1 MGHTSFRRR
10 MVPMY
15 IAKFLRNLVFWYA
28 VEKLFMVTI
37 GFTNESIATM
47 VAVYAAMSVLMEVP
61 SGILADRWS
70 RKGVLALAAV
80 SLTVSSVV
88 GGFSENITVYLVSAI
103 FWGFF
108 DALAS
113 GTDDAII
120 YDTLLEERG
129 HADDFEKEYG
139 IYQAVGGVALFIA
152 GILGGIFG
160 HYLDLR
166 ADYFLTIPA
175 SILAVVAVLF
185 YRDTTIHRH
194 AEEANLKEHIR
205 QTFSHVFRNRNLI
218 WILVTMFSIGLAN
231 GLVGEMHQLW
241 YIAISAPVLFFGVAG
256 ALINST
262 WGFGGL
268 LVRYL
273 TKQRVI
279 IASIIILMLMS
290 VILIVTRDAVIILVS
305 QFIFMILANAV
316 FAAMMAQMH
325 RQLPSHV
332 RSGAGSA
339 ANTTARLINI
349 PLVLGFGWIAGHYS
363 IFAAGGVLLVL
374 VLIGLYSEL
383 NVRTK
388 RKAAV

>member
-1 MGHTSFRRR
+1 
-10 MVPMY
+10 MY
-15 IAKFLRNLVFWYA
+15 VAKFLRNLVFWYA
-28 VEKLFMVTI
+28 VEKLFMVSI
-37 GFTNESIATM
+37 GFTNETIAVM

-70 RKGVLALAAV
+70 RKGVLALAAL
-80 SLTVSSVV
+80 SLTLSSLIGGLSHGVV
-88 GGFSENITVYLVSAI
+88 VYLISAVL
-103 FWGFF
+103 WGFF

-139 IYQAVGGVALFIA
+139 LYQAVGGVALFVA
-152 GILGGIFG
+152 GILGGVFG
-160 HYLDLR
+160 HIADLR
-166 ADYFLTIPA
+166 FDYFVTIPA
-175 SILAVVAVLF
+175 ALAAAITVLL
-185 YRDTTIHRH
+185 YRDSTIHRH
-194 AEEANLKEHIR
+194 TAEANLTEHIR
-205 QTFSHVFRNRNLI
+205 QTFTHVFRNRNLF
-218 WILVTMFSIGLAN
+218 WILLTMFAIGLAN

-241 YIAISAPVLFFGVAG
+241 YIAVSAPVLFFGVAG

-268 LVRYL
+268 LVRFL
-273 TKQRVI
+273 TKQRMI
-279 IASIIILMLMS
+279 IISIIILLVS
-290 VILIVTRDAVIILVS
+290 CSVLIATRQPWVILVA

-339 ANTTARLINI
+339 ANTMARLINI
-349 PLVLGFGWIAGHYS
+349 PLVLGFGWIASHHGVFS
-363 IFAAGGVLLVL
+363 AGWILVALIL
-374 VLIGLYSEL
+374 VGLGSEL
-383 NVRTK
+383 NVRSK
-388 RKAAV
+388 RRRTT